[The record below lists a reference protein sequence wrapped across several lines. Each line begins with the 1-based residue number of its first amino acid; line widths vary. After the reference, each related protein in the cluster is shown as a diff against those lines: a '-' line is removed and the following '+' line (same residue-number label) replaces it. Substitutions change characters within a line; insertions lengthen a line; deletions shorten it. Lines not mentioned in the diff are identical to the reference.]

1 MYREILLQRK
11 MKLYRLK
18 KTKFLRNE
26 YLTKHL
32 QKDLDCLDFY
42 IWSTFHVFTCTNVKK
57 HNIERLSHL
66 FFDSEQTYQCY
77 NTGHIVKF
85 DKTNQRASAPLIVP
99 IPVGLS
105 TPVAL
110 TTPVGLI
117 KAKASVR
124 SDTTHQNIKEPLMN
138 TNIQF
143 PMQDAHQ
150 KNLSFTI
157 CRYQE
162 AKYLK
167 TLIKFFN
174 GRFSFAKR

>member
-85 DKTNQRASAPLIVP
+85 DKTNQRALALPVVP
-99 IPVGLS
+99 IPKG
-105 TPVAL
+105 T
-110 TTPVGLI
+110 
-117 KAKASVR
+117 VR
-124 SDTTHQNIKEPLMN
+124 LNKTHQNIKEPLMN
-138 TNIQF
+138 TNLQF

-174 GRFSFAKR
+174 GRFSFTKR